1 MMQVHARTETLRR
14 PLRLPDV
21 VVREAL
27 APAAFVAL
35 ILASNYALAAL
46 PNVKLFDILV
56 FAAGYALGFRRGA
69 TVAAAAW
76 LVYGQINP
84 WGAAQ
89 PQLLAVLIAGE
100 TLYAGAGSLARRL
113 VRPGRVTLGPSAAT
127 LAFLVPALIVTPAYD
142 VITNVYTGYFWA
154 TVAGSGEYARWI
166 GVALFNPGALF
177 FMAVHAGANAAF
189 FPVFGPPLVKGAESM
204 KERLGWAG

>member
-1 MMQVHARTETLRR
+1 MLHAQARTETARR

-21 VVREAL
+21 LVREAL
-27 APAAFVAL
+27 APGAFVAL
-35 ILASNYALAAL
+35 ILASNYALAGL
-46 PNVKLFDILV
+46 PNVKLFDALV

-69 TVAAAAW
+69 AVAVAAW

-100 TLYAGAGSLARRL
+100 TLYAGAGALARRF
-113 VRPGRVTLGPSAAT
+113 VRPGRVTFGPSAAT
-127 LAFLVPALIVTPAYD
+127 LAFLVPALVVTPVYD
-142 VITNVYTGYFWA
+142 FLTNVYTGYFWA
-154 TVAGSGEYARWI
+154 TVAGNGEYARWI

-177 FMAVHAGANAAF
+177 FMAVHVGANAAF
-189 FPVFGPPLVKGAESM
+189 FPLIGPPLVKGAEAM
-204 KERLGWAG
+204 KERLGWSG

>member
-1 MMQVHARTETLRR
+1 MLHAQARTETARR

-21 VVREAL
+21 LVREAL
-27 APAAFVAL
+27 APGAFVAL
-35 ILASNYALAAL
+35 ILASNYALAGL
-46 PNVKLFDILV
+46 PNVKLFDALV

-69 TVAAAAW
+69 AVAVAAW

-100 TLYAGAGSLARRL
+100 TLYAGAGALARRF
-113 VRPGRVTLGPSAAT
+113 VGPGRVTLGPSAAT
-127 LAFLVPALIVTPAYD
+127 LAFLVPALVVTPVYD
-142 VITNVYTGYFWA
+142 VLANVYTGYFWA
-154 TVAGSGEYARWI
+154 TVAGSAEYARWI

-189 FPVFGPPLVKGAESM
+189 FPVFGPPLVKGAEAV
-204 KERLGWAG
+204 KERLGWSG

>member
-1 MMQVHARTETLRR
+1 MLHAQARTETARG

-21 VVREAL
+21 LVREAL
-27 APAAFVAL
+27 APGAFVAL
-35 ILASNYALAAL
+35 ILASNYALAGL
-46 PNVKLFDILV
+46 PNVKLFDALV

-69 TVAAAAW
+69 AVAVAAW

-100 TLYAGAGSLARRL
+100 TLYAGAGALARRF
-113 VRPGRVTLGPSAAT
+113 VRPGRVTLGPSAAP
-127 LAFLVPALIVTPAYD
+127 LAFLVPALVVTPVYD
-142 VITNVYTGYFWA
+142 VLTNVYTGYFWA

-189 FPVFGPPLVKGAESM
+189 FPLIGPPLVKGAEAM
-204 KERLGWAG
+204 KERLGWSG

>member
-1 MMQVHARTETLRR
+1 MLHAQTRTETARR

-21 VVREAL
+21 LVREAL
-27 APAAFVAL
+27 APGAFVAL
-35 ILASNYALAAL
+35 ILASNYALAGL
-46 PNVKLFDILV
+46 PNVKLFDALV

-69 TVAAAAW
+69 AVAVAAW

-100 TLYAGAGSLARRL
+100 TLYAGAGALARRF
-113 VRPGRVTLGPSAAT
+113 VGPGRVTLGPSAAT
-127 LAFLVPALIVTPAYD
+127 LAFLVPALVVTPVYD
-142 VITNVYTGYFWA
+142 VLTNVYTGYFWA

-177 FMAVHAGANAAF
+177 FMAVHVGANAAF
-189 FPVFGPPLVKGAESM
+189 FPVFGPPLVKGAEAV
-204 KERLGWAG
+204 KERLGWSG